1 MSHSLRPHGL
11 QRQAS
16 LPFTISWSLLRL
28 MSVESVMLSKH
39 LILCCSLLL
48 PSIFPSIRIFPKD
61 TDAFPFPTYC
71 SWSPQGKHTG
81 AVCHSLLP
89 WTTFCQNSP
98 LWPVCLGWP
107 CTIWLIAS
115 SSYSKLL
122 RHCRLWSMKRKGAY
136 HSTDLSFGEQWHLV
150 APMKK
155 NKHISSLTKRYNAV
169 RHSQ

>member
-1 MSHSLRPHGL
+1 MTEHHFHFSPAASFFLEVSLCSSSVAYGPRAH
-11 QRQAS
+11 
-16 LPFTISWSLLRL
+16 LLVSYL
-28 MSVESVMLSKH
+28 
-39 LILCCSLLL
+39 
-48 PSIFPSIRIFPKD
+48 F
-61 TDAFPFPTYC
+61 AFSYC
-71 SWSPQGKHTG
+71 SWDFWGKNTG
-81 AVCHSLLP
+81 VSCHSFL

-107 CTIWLIAS
+107 CTTWLIAS

-136 HSTDLSFGEQWHLV
+136 RSTDLSFGEQWHLV